1 MHIHIHRTPSELGKA
16 AGKFAIEKIQELL
29 ESQENLSLILATG
42 TSQFETLAC
51 LTDSHDV
58 DWKRIR
64 VFHLD
69 EYMGIKADHPASFR
83 NYLQKRVHQKLP
95 KIQAFHYIKGD
106 AINPL
111 DECHRLEK
119 LLQQYPVDLALIGIG
134 ENGHLA
140 FNDPPADFET
150 EEPFIIVELDEACR
164 RQQLGEGWFPTLGD
178 VPKQA
183 ISMSIRQIM
192 KSATL
197 LVSVPD
203 LRKANAVRN
212 ALKGKLNP
220 PIPPPSFSNI
230 LTATCFWT
238 HNLLPCYESPRPHY
252 RHRIFCGHYRLWSL
266 DLSEDPI

>member
-1 MHIHIHRTPSELGKA
+1 MHIHVHNSPSELGKA
-16 AGKFAIEKIQELL
+16 AGKFALEKIRKHL
-29 ESQENLSLILATG
+29 EDNKELSLILATG

-69 EYMGIKADHPASFR
+69 EYIGIPADHPASFR

-95 KIQAFHYIKGD
+95 EIQAFHYIEGD
-106 AINPL
+106 AKNPQ
-111 DECHRLEK
+111 DECYRLGE
-119 LLQQYPVDLALIGIG
+119 LIEQYPIDLALIGIG

-150 EEPFIIVELDEACR
+150 EEPYIIVELDEACR
-164 RQQLGEGWFPTLGD
+164 RQQLGEGWFPTFES

-212 ALKGKLNP
+212 ALKGKIEPTNP
-220 PIPPPSFSNI
+220 ASI
-230 LTATCFWT
+230 LQQHPDCHLFLDTQSAS
-238 HNLLPCYESPRPHY
+238 LL
-252 RHRIFCGHYRLWSL
+252 
-266 DLSEDPI
+266 